1 MIMKY
6 VDGYVVE
13 FQFIILLKE
22 ILYTSK
28 MQYFI
33 VVEFHS
39 YFAKRTLGQLNV
51 VFLFSII
58 D

>member
-1 MIMKY
+1 MF
-6 VDGYVVE
+6 VVE